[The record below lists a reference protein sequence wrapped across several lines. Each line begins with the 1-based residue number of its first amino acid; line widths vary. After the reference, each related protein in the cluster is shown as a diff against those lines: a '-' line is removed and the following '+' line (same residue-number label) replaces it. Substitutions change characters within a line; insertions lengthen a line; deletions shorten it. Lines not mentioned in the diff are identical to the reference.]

1 MPKKIKNEQND
12 QNYLNGDDS
21 AIRERR
27 GVDRLKVL
35 LFLWNGGLKRNDLD
49 RNMNFRPPITSRPPW
64 EGLEESWEV
73 SATASDCCT

>member
-1 MPKKIKNEQND
+1 MKNFANKSFAILPFFSTSEKLSKIIMETIKNEQIPIKND

-35 LFLWNGGLKRNDLD
+35 LFL
-49 RNMNFRPPITSRPPW
+49 
-64 EGLEESWEV
+64 
-73 SATASDCCT
+73 